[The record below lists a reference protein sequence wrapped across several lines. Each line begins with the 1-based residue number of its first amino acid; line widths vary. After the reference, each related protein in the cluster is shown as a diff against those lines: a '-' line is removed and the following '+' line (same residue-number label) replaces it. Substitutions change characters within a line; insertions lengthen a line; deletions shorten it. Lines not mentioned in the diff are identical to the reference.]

1 MGEPMNADR
10 SPSAGVAGPDQSWCL
25 LYRIGGVS
33 AWLFVGMLVAAIV
46 VAIATPAP
54 PTAGG
59 TATLSYIA
67 AHRTLYIVE
76 QQLWLVP
83 GVFAMVT
90 YLALYPALKHLDR
103 SLAALGVVVGG
114 SAWALTL
121 AIPTT
126 TTGAPALVYLSDQF
140 MATADPARRAAF
152 ATAAEAL
159 IAQNRTTVVV
169 GPLTTVGLLIV
180 SIVMLKGV
188 FPRAVAYLGVATGV
202 LGISAEALRMVFEGF
217 YGVYGMLLPVWMGP
231 LAGTSTGAGRAVAR
245 CRGNSPDPGGALR
258 VPRRRV
264 RCSRATYRS
273 AAPAC
278 VPIPLTLLHE
288 HVSKSGVRTP
298 ARAHEVSAGQ
308 LRTRYRGG
316 RVASRFRPALA
327 ATRCQAGRWLWNR
340 YRGRAQG
347 RRGLPGWCRGG
358 FARG

>member
-140 MATADPARRAAF
+140 MATADPARRAEF

-217 YGVYGMLLPVWMGP
+217 YGVYGMLLPVWMG
-231 LAGTSTGAGRAVAR
+231 AV
-245 CRGNSPDPGGALR
+245 GWNL
-258 VPRRRV
+258 
-264 RCSRATYRS
+264 YR
-273 AAPAC
+273 
-278 VPIPLTLLHE
+278 LGQG
-288 HVSKSGVRTP
+288 SGP
-298 ARAHEVSAGQ
+298 
-308 LRTRYRGG
+308 
-316 RVASRFRPALA
+316 ASREQPR
-327 ATRCQAGRWLWNR
+327 
-340 YRGRAQG
+340 
-347 RRGLPGWCRGG
+347 PGWGAAG
-358 FARG
+358 SSPASSV

>member
-1 MGEPMNADR
+1 MVKPMNTDR
-10 SPSAGVAGPDQSWCL
+10 SHTDRSQSAAIAGPDPSWRL

-33 AWLFVGMLVAAIV
+33 AWIFVAMIVAGIV
-46 VAIATPAP
+46 IAIAVPPP
-54 PTAGG
+54 PTDG

-103 SLAALGVVVGG
+103 SLAALGAVVGG

-126 TTGAPALVYLSDQF
+126 TTGAPALVYLSEQF
-140 MATADPARRAAF
+140 MATADPARRVAF
-152 ATAAEAL
+152 ATAAETL

-188 FPRAVAYLGVATGV
+188 FPKAVAYLGVATGV

-217 YGVYGMLLPVWMGP
+217 YVIYGVLLPIWMGAVGWNLYRLGRSNGQVPGVQPEPSP
-231 LAGTSTGAGRAVAR
+231 LWADWR
-245 CRGNSPDPGGALR
+245 PDQ
-258 VPRRRV
+258 
-264 RCSRATYRS
+264 CT
-273 AAPAC
+273 
-278 VPIPLTLLHE
+278 
-288 HVSKSGVRTP
+288 
-298 ARAHEVSAGQ
+298 
-308 LRTRYRGG
+308 
-316 RVASRFRPALA
+316 F
-327 ATRCQAGRWLWNR
+327 
-340 YRGRAQG
+340 
-347 RRGLPGWCRGG
+347 
-358 FARG
+358 F

>member
-1 MGEPMNADR
+1 M
-10 SPSAGVAGPDQSWCL
+10 
-25 LYRIGGVS
+25 S
-33 AWLFVGMLVAAIV
+33 AWIFVGMLVVAIAL
-46 VAIATPAP
+46 AIATPAP

-103 SLAALGVVVGG
+103 SLAALGAVVGG

-152 ATAAEAL
+152 ATAAETL
-159 IAQNRTTVVV
+159 IAQNRTTVLV

-188 FPRAVAYLGVATGV
+188 FPRPVAYLGVATGV

-217 YGVYGMLLPVWMGP
+217 YGIYGVLLPVWMGAVGWN
-231 LAGTSTGAGRAVAR
+231 LYRLGR
-245 CRGNSPDPGGALR
+245 SSEQ
-258 VPRRRV
+258 VPV
-264 RCSRATYRS
+264 
-273 AAPAC
+273 
-278 VPIPLTLLHE
+278 V
-288 HVSKSGVRTP
+288 
-298 ARAHEVSAGQ
+298 Q
-308 LRTRYRGG
+308 
-316 RVASRFRPALA
+316 PALSPLEA
-327 ATRCQAGRWLWNR
+327 DTAEKKVQ
-340 YRGRAQG
+340 
-347 RRGLPGWCRGG
+347 
-358 FARG
+358 

>member
-1 MGEPMNADR
+1 MVKPMNADR
-10 SPSAGVAGPDQSWCL
+10 SVCARIAGPDPSWRL

-103 SLAALGVVVGG
+103 SLAALGAVIGG
-114 SAWALTL
+114 GAWALTL

-140 MATADPARRAAF
+140 MATADPARRAVFSA
-152 ATAAEAL
+152 AAETL
-159 IAQNRTTVVV
+159 IAQNRATVIV

-188 FPRAVAYLGVATGV
+188 FPRSVAYLGVAIGV

-217 YGVYGMLLPVWMGP
+217 YVFYGVLLPVWMGAVGWN
-231 LAGTSTGAGRAVAR
+231 LYRLGR
-245 CRGNSPDPGGALR
+245 SSEQ
-258 VPRRRV
+258 VPV
-264 RCSRATYRS
+264 
-273 AAPAC
+273 
-278 VPIPLTLLHE
+278 V
-288 HVSKSGVRTP
+288 
-298 ARAHEVSAGQ
+298 Q
-308 LRTRYRGG
+308 
-316 RVASRFRPALA
+316 PALSPLEA
-327 ATRCQAGRWLWNR
+327 DTAEKKVQ
-340 YRGRAQG
+340 
-347 RRGLPGWCRGG
+347 
-358 FARG
+358 

>member
-1 MGEPMNADR
+1 MVRPMNADR
-10 SPSAGVAGPDQSWCL
+10 SQSVGIAGPDPSWRL

-33 AWLFVGMLVAAIV
+33 AWIFVAMLVAAIV
-46 VAIATPAP
+46 VVIATPAT

-90 YLALYPALKHLDR
+90 YLALYPALKHLDK
-103 SLAALGVVVGG
+103 SLAALGAVVGG

-140 MATADPARRAAF
+140 MATADPARRAVF
-152 ATAAEAL
+152 TTAAETL

-188 FPRAVAYLGVATGV
+188 FPKAVAYLGVAAGV

-217 YGVYGMLLPVWMGP
+217 YGIAGVLPLIWMGAVGWNLYRLGRSNGQVPMVQPAPSP
-231 LAGTSTGAGRAVAR
+231 LGA
-245 CRGNSPDPGGALR
+245 DTTEKK
-258 VPRRRV
+258 V
-264 RCSRATYRS
+264 R
-273 AAPAC
+273 
-278 VPIPLTLLHE
+278 
-288 HVSKSGVRTP
+288 
-298 ARAHEVSAGQ
+298 
-308 LRTRYRGG
+308 
-316 RVASRFRPALA
+316 
-327 ATRCQAGRWLWNR
+327 
-340 YRGRAQG
+340 
-347 RRGLPGWCRGG
+347 
-358 FARG
+358 